1 MTLTIF
7 FSNSHLTADV
17 RCYLPADSAINEK
30 NMDVES
36 KKIDEKVEGLLV
48 RLSRRFSAEDIKRIS
63 DAYYLAREAHKEQ
76 RRKSGEPYI
85 MHPVAVAQ
93 IVAEELRLGANPIIA
108 AFLHDVV
115 EDTPYTI
122 EDIRERFGDDVAF
135 LVNVVTKK
143 KKKNTS
149 VKTSSQIDNYKQM
162 LDSLHYDIRALLIK
176 LSDRLHNM
184 RTLSSMRPDKQ
195 MKIAGE
201 TDYFYAPLAHRLG
214 LYYIKR
220 EMENLSFRYRCP
232 RDYAYIDEQLTIEQK
247 EREPGLKA
255 FLFEI
260 ERLLENNDILM
271 ARTEVYSRG
280 PCSAWRKMNS
290 SGCDFKHVEGKYY
303 IRIIYPNTHDYSEKD
318 MSLKIY
324 SILTDRFKEKPGS
337 VANYIDSPK
346 ENGYQSY
353 HVKLLTPQGT
363 WEEVHISSE
372 RMIRKSQFGCIAES
386 TETTITNWLEKFK
399 HVLQEMATRGKEVE
413 YMDGVTSSFYN
424 DDIVA
429 YTPEGK
435 GIILPKGAT
444 ALDFAFEI
452 HSELGLH
459 AHYARINGLLSSIK
473 TELESGDVVQI
484 GSNENVTPKS
494 DWLEHVSTFKA
505 KSHINSFLN
514 KQRKLQY
521 DRCENCRPLP
531 GDEVIGF
538 KNPDGS
544 ISIHR
549 RDCKVA
555 IRLASQRGDDIVA
568 VNFEE
573 DREFLY
579 PVKIDIVVIDRNH
592 LLIDLI
598 DCITNKL
605 QLSLT
610 RISTTSRDAIGYCTM
625 EFLVH
630 SSAELQEVTTS
641 ISQID
646 GVEEVKQRVE

>member
-1 MTLTIF
+1 ME
-7 FSNSHLTADV
+7 
-17 RCYLPADSAINEK
+17 YQ
-30 NMDVES
+30 
-36 KKIDEKVEGLLV
+36 KIDNEVENLLE
-48 RLSRRFSAEDIKRIS
+48 RLERRLSAEDIKRIA
-63 DAYYLAREAHKEQ
+63 DAYSLAREAHMSQ

-85 MHPVAVAQ
+85 MHPVAVAK

-115 EDTPYTI
+115 EDTQYTI
-122 EDIRERFGDDVAF
+122 EDIRLRFGDDVAF
-135 LVNVVTKK
+135 LVDVVTKK
-143 KKKNTS
+143 KKSSASTS
-149 VKTSSQIDNYKQM
+149 SSQIDNYKQM
-162 LDSLHYDIRALLIK
+162 LNSLHYDIRALLIK

-184 RTLSSMRPDKQ
+184 RTLNSMRPDKQ

-232 RDYAYIDEQLTIEQK
+232 REYAFLEDELDKEMK
-247 EREPGLKA
+247 EREPGLKS
-255 FLFEI
+255 FLREI
-260 ERLLENNDILM
+260 ESLLERNDIFM

-280 PCSAWRKMNS
+280 PYSAWRKMHS

-337 VANYIDSPK
+337 VANFIDSPK

-353 HVKLLTPQGT
+353 HVKLLNPQGT

-424 DDIVA
+424 DDIIA

-435 GIILPKGAT
+435 GVILPKGAT

-459 AHYARINGLLSSIK
+459 AQYARINGLLSSVK
-473 TELESGDVVQI
+473 TELERGDVVEI
-484 GSNENVTPKS
+484 GCNDNVVPKK
-494 DWLEHVSTFKA
+494 DWLSAVSTYKA
-505 KSHINSFLN
+505 KTRINNFLN

-521 DRCENCRPLP
+521 DRCESCRPLP

-573 DREFLY
+573 DREFMY
-579 PVKIDIVVIDRNH
+579 PVKIDIVVIDRYH
-592 LLIDLI
+592 LLVDLI

-610 RISTTSRDAIGYCTM
+610 RISTESRDSIGYCTM
-625 EFLVH
+625 EFPVH
-630 SSAELQEVTTS
+630 SSAELQEVIS
-641 ISQID
+641 NISQIK
-646 GVEEVKQRVE
+646 GVEEVKQSVE

>member
-1 MTLTIF
+1 
-7 FSNSHLTADV
+7 
-17 RCYLPADSAINEK
+17 
-30 NMDVES
+30 MDY
-36 KKIDEKVEGLLV
+36 KDIDKEVEGLLV
-48 RLSRRFSAEDIKRIS
+48 RLSRRFSAEDIKRIG
-63 DAYYLAREAHKEQ
+63 DAYQLAREAHKEQ

-85 MHPVAVAQ
+85 MHPVAVAK

-122 EDIRERFGDDVAF
+122 EDIRELFGDDVAF
-135 LVNVVTKK
+135 LVDVVTKK
-143 KKKNTS
+143 KKKGTPTS
-149 VKTSSQIDNYKQM
+149 SSQIDNYKQM
-162 LDSLHYDIRALLIK
+162 LNSLHYDIRALLIK

-184 RTLSSMRPDKQ
+184 RTLNSMRPDKQ

-232 RDYAYIDEQLTIEQK
+232 RDYAYIEEQLEKDFK
-247 EREPGLKA
+247 EREPGLRN
-255 FLFEI
+255 FMNEI
-260 ERLLENNDILM
+260 ERLLANNDILM

-280 PCSAWRKMNS
+280 PYSAWRKMNS

-337 VANYIDSPK
+337 VANFIDSPK

-424 DDIVA
+424 DDIMA
-429 YTPEGK
+429 YTPDGK
-435 GIILPKGAT
+435 GIILPSGAT

-459 AHYARINGLLSSIK
+459 AQYARINGQLSSVK
-473 TELESGDVVQI
+473 TQLQRGDVVEI
-484 GSNENVTPKS
+484 GSNENSAPKP
-494 DWLEHVSTFKA
+494 DWLNHVSTFKA
-505 KSHINSFLN
+505 KTRISAYLH
-514 KQRKLQY
+514 KQPKLQY
-521 DRCENCRPLP
+521 DRCESCRPLP

-538 KNPDGS
+538 KNPDGTV
-544 ISIHR
+544 SIHR

-555 IRLASQRGDDIVA
+555 IRLASQRGDDIIA

-573 DREFLY
+573 DKEFLY
-579 PVKIDIVVIDRNH
+579 PVKIDIVAIDRFH
-592 LLIDLI
+592 LLVDLV

-605 QLSLT
+605 RLCLN
-610 RISTTSRDAIGYCTM
+610 RIRTESTDEIGFCSM
-625 EFLVH
+625 EFGVH
-630 SSAELQEVTTS
+630 SSAELQEVINS
-641 ISQID
+641 ISCID
-646 GVEEVKQRVE
+646 GVEEVKQSIEY

>member
-1 MTLTIF
+1 
-7 FSNSHLTADV
+7 
-17 RCYLPADSAINEK
+17 
-30 NMDVES
+30 MDLEI
-36 KKIDEKVEGLLV
+36 KKIDGQVDDLLA
-48 RLSRRFSAEDIKRIS
+48 RLARRFSAEDIQRIG
-63 DAYYLAREAHKEQ
+63 DAYTLAREAHKEQ

-85 MHPVAVAQ
+85 MHPVAVAK

-122 EDIRERFGDDVAF
+122 ENIRERFGDDVAF
-135 LVNVVTKK
+135 LVDVVTKK
-143 KKKNTS
+143 KSN
-149 VKTSSQIDNYKQM
+149 VKSSSQIDNYKQM

-220 EMENLSFRYRCP
+220 EMENLSFKYRCP
-232 RDYAYIDEQLTIEQK
+232 RDYAYIDEQLTKEQK

-260 ERLLENNDILM
+260 ERLLENNDIFM

-280 PCSAWRKMNS
+280 PYSAWRKMHS
-290 SGCDFKHVEGKYY
+290 TGCDFKHVEGKYY

-337 VANYIDSPK
+337 VANFIDSPK

-386 TETTITNWLEKFK
+386 TEINITNWLEKFK

-424 DDIVA
+424 DDIIS
-429 YTPEGK
+429 YTPDGK

-459 AHYARINGLLSSIK
+459 AQYARINGQLSSVK
-473 TELESGDVVQI
+473 TELERGDVVFI
-484 GSNENVTPKS
+484 GSNPEKTPKS
-494 DWLEHVSTFKA
+494 DWLDYVTTFKA
-505 KSHINSFLN
+505 KSHITKFLN
-514 KQRKLQY
+514 NQRTLQFV
-521 DRCENCRPLP
+521 RCEHCRPLP

-538 KNPDGS
+538 RNPDDS
-544 ISIHR
+544 VSIHR

-568 VNFEE
+568 VNFES
-573 DREFLY
+573 DKEFLY
-579 PVKIDIVVIDRNH
+579 PVRVDIRAIDRFH
-592 LLIDLI
+592 LLVDLI
-598 DCITNKL
+598 DCITNRL

-610 RISTTSRDAIGYCTM
+610 KIHTVSDDDIVTCSM

-630 SSAELQEVTTS
+630 SSAELQEA
-641 ISQID
+641 ISMISEID
-646 GVEEVKQRVE
+646 AVDEVKQSIEY

>member
-1 MTLTIF
+1 ME
-7 FSNSHLTADV
+7 
-17 RCYLPADSAINEK
+17 Y
-30 NMDVES
+30 
-36 KKIDEKVEGLLV
+36 KKIDLEVAELLGRLAR
-48 RLSRRFSAEDIKRIS
+48 RLSSEDIERINN
-63 DAYYLAREAHKEQ
+63 AYLLAREAHMEQ

-85 MHPVAVAQ
+85 MHPVAVAK

-115 EDTPYTI
+115 EDTPYTV
-122 EDIRERFGDDVAF
+122 EDIAERFGDDVAF

-143 KKKNTS
+143 KKKSTAAY
-149 VKTSSQIDNYKQM
+149 SSQIDNYKQM
-162 LDSLHYDIRALLIK
+162 LNSLHYDIRALLIK

-232 RDYAYIDEQLTIEQK
+232 RDYAFIESELDKDLK
-247 EREPGLKA
+247 EREKGLKS
-255 FLFEI
+255 FMFEI

-271 ARTEVYSRG
+271 ARTEIYSRG
-280 PCSAWRKMNS
+280 PYSAWRKMHAR
-290 SGCDFKHVEGKYY
+290 GCDFNHVEGKYY

-337 VANYIDSPK
+337 VVNFIDSPK

-386 TETTITNWLEKFK
+386 TETNITNWLEKFK

-424 DDIVA
+424 DDISV

-435 GIILPKGAT
+435 EIILPKGAT

-452 HSELGLH
+452 HSELGIH
-459 AHYARINGLLSSIK
+459 AQYARINGQLASMK
-473 TELESGDVVQI
+473 TELERGDVVQI
-484 GSNENVTPKS
+484 VSNAGIQPKS
-494 DWLEHVSTFKA
+494 DWLLHVSTFKA

-514 KQRKLQY
+514 KQRSIEY
-521 DRCENCRPLP
+521 VRCEQCRPLP

-538 KNPDGS
+538 KEPDGT
-544 ISIHR
+544 IAIHR

-568 VNFEE
+568 VNFDE
-573 DREFLY
+573 DKDFLY
-579 PVKIDIVVIDRNH
+579 PVRIDIVAVDRYH
-592 LLIDLI
+592 LLVDLV

-610 RISTTSRDAIGYCTM
+610 DINSTTNDEIVNCTLV
-625 EFLVH
+625 FRVH
-630 SSAELQEVTTS
+630 SSNELQAVINN
-641 ISQID
+641 ISQIE
-646 GVEEVKQRVE
+646 GVEEVQQSIE